1 VPTYTELTSLPE
13 STLSGKGTKD
23 APVDGMDGKPHAGPY
38 VDDTPKSHDKAPNVV
53 EDLGSAKKPAPSP
66 ESELVDK
73 VLDGDKS
80 VMQDP
85 GRKLATGS
93 TGTEGGVSAKDK
105 ERLAHEEKTGEKK
118 EQVPESPK
126 EAHPNPVDQ
135 KQLKGDAVETASTTR
150 VLGAGGLEVS
160 YSMIHSET
168 TVLIS
173 IQKPTDLPDTPH
185 DIPHPVPDSVSG
197 KDALDTTPPKTPSS
211 TLNDEDDSGV
221 IQPFHSFVLS
231 FTMIIFS
238 EIGDKTF
245 LVAAL
250 MAMRHPRLLVFSAAF
265 SALVV
270 MTVLSAVMGHAVP
283 SLLSERFT
291 HFAAA
296 ALFLV
301 FGVKLIREGL
311 AMSPNDGVGEEMR
324 EVEEELEE
332 KEQLARR
339 QNRRKS
345 SISPYALEAGRG
357 VRRSRS
363 NSRLP
368 APARSPSTSPD
379 RSPSPRGSSL
389 NTAMGGLNNLF
400 SLLLS
405 PAWVQTFVMTFL
417 GEWGDRSQ
425 IATVAMAAGSDYWW
439 VTGGAVVGHG
449 LCTAGAVIGGRAI
462 AGRISMRNGKYP
474 NASSLVSVLT
484 FDSHSWWCNCFSHL
498 WCHLLARGLLP
509 RVENYDLQHCMVSR
523 RGWHIA
529 LMFGSPM

>member
-1 VPTYTELTSLPE
+1 MRLRQPRTHTLLLLLPALRVLATSIAVDTSDDKPLARAAGPAYTQDTYLPDASLGLA
-13 STLSGKGTKD
+13 TGAKGTKD

-38 VDDTPKSHDKAPNVV
+38 VDDTPKSHEKAPNVV
-53 EDLGSAKKPAPSP
+53 VDLGSAKKPAASP
-66 ESELVDK
+66 ESVLVDK
-73 VLDGDKS
+73 ELDGDKS

-85 GRKLATGS
+85 ERKLATGS

-105 ERLAHEEKTGEKK
+105 ERLAHEEKTGEKM

-126 EAHPNPVDQ
+126 EAPPRPVDQ
-135 KQLKGDAVETASTTR
+135 KHLDGDALPTASTSR
-150 VLGAGGLEVS
+150 VLGAGGLE
-160 YSMIHSET
+160 
-168 TVLIS
+168 
-173 IQKPTDLPDTPH
+173 KPTDLPDTPH
-185 DIPHPVPDSVSG
+185 EMPHPVPDSVSG
-197 KDALDTTPPKTPSS
+197 KDPLDTTLPPKTPTSS
-211 TLNDEDDSGV
+211 LEDDVDGGV
-221 IQPFHSFVLS
+221 IQPFHSFALA

-270 MTVLSAVMGHAVP
+270 MTVLSAVLGHAVP
-283 SLLSERFT
+283 ALLSERFT

-296 ALFLV
+296 ALFLT

-324 EVEEELEE
+324 EVEQELEE
-332 KEQLARR
+332 KEQLARH
-339 QNRRKS
+339 QGRRKS
-345 SISPYALEAGRG
+345 SVSPYALESGRG
-357 VRRSRS
+357 IRRSRS

-379 RSPSPRGSSL
+379 RSPSPHGGSL
-389 NTAMGGLNNLF
+389 NSTMSAVNNLF

-425 IATVAMAAGSDYWW
+425 IATVAMAAGSDYWY
-439 VTGGAVVGHG
+439 VTAGAIVGHG

-462 AGRISMRNGKYP
+462 AGRISMRNVTLGGAIAFLIFGVIY
-474 NASSLVSVLT
+474 
-484 FDSHSWWCNCFSHL
+484 
-498 WCHLLARGLLP
+498 LLEAFYH
-509 RVENYDLQHCMVSR
+509 E
-523 RGWHIA
+523 
-529 LMFGSPM
+529 